1 MTCWISATT
10 STGESEPSAYPAA
23 RAAASRGIGAHLPRG
38 RRGRGESPSS
48 AGAPVCVVPAV
59 AAASPRSDGKVR
71 KKIRRPPI
79 RSRGRSRIAVASPGT
94 HKGDIA
100 CRCATVACCGSDQ
113 KDDVSMKISRKF
125 LAAPAAGAAVLLM
138 AAGPALAAGH
148 TEGMADLQ
156 PVPVNDAPGSGSA
169 MITLDGTTL
178 DFTLAYQG
186 LLADAPH
193 AAHIHYAGD
202 AANMCPT
209 AEDDADGDG
218 FLTTTEGAPSYGGI
232 KVSLTTEGDTTPD
245 SGLAVDRF
253 GVGDDVSY
261 SRGGVEVDQETA
273 DALADGEAVVVV
285 HGVDHDGSG
294 AYDEGERGA
303 SDLDPSLPGEATDG
317 PVWCR
322 RGLPDG

>member
-1 MTCWISATT
+1 
-10 STGESEPSAYPAA
+10 
-23 RAAASRGIGAHLPRG
+23 
-38 RRGRGESPSS
+38 
-48 AGAPVCVVPAV
+48 
-59 AAASPRSDGKVR
+59 
-71 KKIRRPPI
+71 
-79 RSRGRSRIAVASPGT
+79 
-94 HKGDIA
+94 
-100 CRCATVACCGSDQ
+100 
-113 KDDVSMKISRKF
+113 MKISRKF

-303 SDLDPSLPGEATDG
+303 SDLDPSLPGEATDPALCG
-317 PVWCR
+317 VVEVSQMDEMPGGGVETGAATEGGQNIALAAAGGAALVGGALVLAR
-322 RGLPDG
+322 RRTAEQS